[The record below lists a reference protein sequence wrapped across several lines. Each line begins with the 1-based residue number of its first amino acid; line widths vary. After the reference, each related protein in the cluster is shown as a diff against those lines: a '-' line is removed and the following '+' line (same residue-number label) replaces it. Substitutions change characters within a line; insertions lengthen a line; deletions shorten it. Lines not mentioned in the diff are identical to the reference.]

1 MIDRKI
7 VKQADGDDLPE
18 LDREVIAILS
28 NGKVVYAHRPKEY
41 WDGENMG
48 TGKVT
53 RYYPKRYDKG
63 GWNMPDV
70 KYWLDIDISFIDET
84 QGLSE

>member
-18 LDREVIAILS
+18 LDKEVIAILS

-41 WDGENMG
+41 WDGENMN

-63 GWNMPDV
+63 GWNMPNV

-84 QGLSE
+84 QGLPE

>member
-18 LDREVIAILS
+18 LDKEVIAILS

-41 WDGENMG
+41 WDGENIS